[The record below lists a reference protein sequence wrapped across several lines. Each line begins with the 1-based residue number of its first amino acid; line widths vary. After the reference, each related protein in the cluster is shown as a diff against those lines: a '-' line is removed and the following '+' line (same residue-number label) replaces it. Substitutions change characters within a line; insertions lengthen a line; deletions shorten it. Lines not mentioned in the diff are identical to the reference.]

1 MHINTPVNNI
11 IAAAICTN
19 AITIVF
25 RNVNN
30 LTCQIKIYSEL
41 NHYMLYLL
49 YYVFGNTYD
58 LYTVRVLNT

>member
-1 MHINTPVNNI
+1 MHINTSVNNI

-30 LTCQIKIYSEL
+30 LACQIKIYSEL
-41 NHYMLYLL
+41 NHYMLY
-49 YYVFGNTYD
+49 YVFGNTYD
-58 LYTVRVLNT
+58 LFTVRVLNT